1 MRNFLER
8 NAPPGVDVEKEE
20 IALVVGVILSLIV
33 SIDFPARYLSAYRD
47 LFEMTLDGQQVLREG
62 AQMSPFLDCLGF
74 SLAGFMILAFVI
86 LSFAINHY
94 RYFRQ
99 ESKSVYLMR
108 RLPQRWEYQRRI
120 WLLPVLGAVIVAVI
134 ALLLGFIFW
143 EIYLHVTPEQTLPE
157 NLWRGDW
164 REESWLWY

>member
-99 ESKSVYLMR
+99 ESKSV
-108 RLPQRWEYQRRI
+108 
-120 WLLPVLGAVIVAVI
+120 
-134 ALLLGFIFW
+134 
-143 EIYLHVTPEQTLPE
+143 
-157 NLWRGDW
+157 
-164 REESWLWY
+164 